1 MSTAV
6 ITHLVMGF
14 LGTGK
19 TTLLRHLL
27 ANKPKHERWAILV
40 NEFGE
45 VGIDGALLTEQ
56 GATIKEVPGGCL
68 CCVSGLPFQIG
79 LNALLHT
86 AKPDRLFIEPSGLGH
101 PSQILKTLTNA
112 HYQEVL
118 QLGATFCVVDPR
130 QWADIRYQA
139 HDTYQDQLALADVL
153 VLNKTD
159 LSTPE
164 LVANLIDAIDQ
175 GLFAEHLVAEHLV
188 TKQAPQ
194 QYVTVSQGQLDI
206 SWLQAPHHTERKAAS
221 PTAHANNVAR
231 PLIAKSEP
239 RLSRA
244 QPWRRYS
251 NLGQD
256 HYSVGWRFLD
266 AVRFDLA
273 AVEAFSRSLKVAR
286 LKAVLPTA
294 NGWWAFNG
302 VNEQL
307 SVYRIAPQQEG
318 RFELIDLEPLPAQP
332 LQQALLATR
341 EETQ

>member
-1 MSTAV
+1 MSTPV

-27 ANKPKHERWAILV
+27 ANKPEHERWAILV

-56 GATIKEVPGGCL
+56 GAMIKEVPGGCL

-79 LNALLHT
+79 LNALLHK

-101 PSQILKTLTNA
+101 PSQILKTLTNE
-112 HYQEVL
+112 HYQDVL

-130 QWADIRYQA
+130 QWAQARYQT
-139 HDTYQDQLALADVL
+139 HETYQDQLALADVL
-153 VLNKTD
+153 VLNKAD
-159 LSTPE
+159 LSSPE
-164 LVANLIDAIDQ
+164 LVANLQAAISK
-175 GLFAEHLVAEHLV
+175 GLF
-188 TKQAPQ
+188 TDQAAQ
-194 QYVTVSQGQLDI
+194 ACVTVSQGQLDVN
-206 SWLQAPHHTERKAAS
+206 WLQAAHHTERKAAS
-221 PTAHANNVAR
+221 PAAHANNSAR

-256 HYSVGWRFLD
+256 HYSVGWRFLAD
-266 AVRFDLA
+266 MCFDLSK
-273 AVEAFSRSLKVAR
+273 VEAFCRSLRVAR

-294 NGWWAFNG
+294 DGWWAFNM
-302 VNEQL
+302 VDEQL
-307 SVYRIAPQQEG
+307 SIYRLAPQAES
-318 RFELIDLEPLPAQP
+318 RLELIDLEPLPAQQ
-332 LQQALLATR
+332 LQKELLATR
-341 EETQ
+341 AE

>member
-1 MSTAV
+1 MSTPV

-27 ANKPKHERWAILV
+27 ANKPEHERWAILV

-45 VGIDGALLTEQ
+45 VGIDGALLTAQ
-56 GATIKEVPGGCL
+56 GAMIKEVPGGCL

-79 LNALLHT
+79 LNALLHK

-101 PSQILKTLTNA
+101 PSQILKTLTNE
-112 HYQEVL
+112 HYQDVL

-130 QWADIRYQA
+130 QWVDARYQA
-139 HDTYQDQLALADVL
+139 HETYQDQLALADVI
-153 VLNKTD
+153 VINKAD
-159 LSTPE
+159 LSSPE
-164 LVANLIDAIDQ
+164 QVATLAAAINK
-175 GLFAEHLVAEHLV
+175 GLFAD
-188 TKQAPQ
+188 QAPQ
-194 QYVTVSQGQLDI
+194 QVTTVSQGQLELA
-206 SWLQAPHHTERKAAS
+206 WLQAPHHAERTAAS
-221 PTAHANNVAR
+221 PQAHANNTAR

-256 HYSVGWRFLD
+256 HYSVGWRFLAD
-266 AVRFDLA
+266 MCFDLSK
-273 AVEAFSRSLKVAR
+273 VEAFCRSLRVAR

-294 NGWWAFNG
+294 DGWWAFNM
-302 VNEQL
+302 VEEQL
-307 SVYRIAPQQEG
+307 SVYRIAPQTEG
-318 RFELIDLEPLPAQP
+318 RFELIDLEPLPAQA
-332 LQQALLATR
+332 LQKQLLATR
-341 EETQ
+341 AE

>member
-1 MSTAV
+1 MSTPV

-27 ANKPKHERWAILV
+27 ANKPEHERWAILV

-56 GATIKEVPGGCL
+56 GAMIKEVPGGCL

-79 LNALLHT
+79 LNALLHK

-101 PSQILKTLTNA
+101 PSQILKTLTNE
-112 HYQEVL
+112 HYQDVL

-130 QWADIRYQA
+130 QWAQARYQA
-139 HDTYQDQLALADVL
+139 HETYQDQLALADVL
-153 VLNKTD
+153 VLNKAD
-159 LSTPE
+159 LSSPE
-164 LVANLIDAIDQ
+164 LVANLQAAISK
-175 GLFAEHLVAEHLV
+175 GLFAD
-188 TKQAPQ
+188 QAAQ
-194 QYVTVSQGQLDI
+194 ACVTVSQGQLDVN
-206 SWLQAPHHTERKAAS
+206 WLQAIHHTGRKAAS
-221 PTAHANNVAR
+221 PAAHANNSAR

-266 AVRFDLA
+266 EVCFDLQ
-273 AVEAFSRSLKVAR
+273 AVEAFCRSLKVAR

-294 NGWWAFNG
+294 DGWRAFNM
-302 VNEQL
+302 VDDQL
-307 SVYRIAPQQEG
+307 TVYRIAAQNEG
-318 RFELIDLEPLPAQP
+318 RLELIDPEPLPAQQ
-332 LQQALLATR
+332 LQKALLATMTR
-341 EETQ
+341 S

>member
-6 ITHLVMGF
+6 TTHLVMGF

-27 ANKPKHERWAILV
+27 ANKPEHERWAILV

-79 LNALLHT
+79 LNALLHK

-101 PSQILKTLTNA
+101 PSQILKTLTNE
-112 HYQEVL
+112 HYQNVL

-130 QWADIRYQA
+130 QWANTRYQE
-139 HDTYQDQLALADVL
+139 HETYQDQLALADVL

-159 LSTPE
+159 LSAPE
-164 LVANLIDAIDQ
+164 LVANLEAAIGK
-175 GLFAEHLVAEHLV
+175 GLFAG
-188 TKQAPQ
+188 QAPQ
-194 QYVTVSQGQLDI
+194 QCVTVSQGQLDPA
-206 SWLQAPHHTERKAAS
+206 WLQAPHHSERKAAS
-221 PTAHANNVAR
+221 PQAHASNSPR
-231 PLIAKSEP
+231 PLVASPEP

-266 AVRFDLA
+266 EVCFDLHK
-273 AVEAFSRSLKVAR
+273 VEHFCRSLNVTR
-286 LKAVLPTA
+286 LKAVLNTA
-294 NGWWAFNG
+294 DGWWAFNK
-302 VNEQL
+302 VDDQL
-307 SVYRIAPQQEG
+307 SVYRIAPQKEG
-318 RFELIDLEPLPAQP
+318 RLELIDLDPLPAQQ
-332 LQQALLATR
+332 LQKTLLATLD
-341 EETQ
+341 

>member
-27 ANKPKHERWAILV
+27 ANKPEHERWAILV

-45 VGIDGALLTEQ
+45 VGIDGALLTAQ
-56 GATIKEVPGGCL
+56 GASIKEIPGGCL

-79 LNALLHT
+79 LNALLHK
-86 AKPDRLFIEPSGLGH
+86 ARPDRLFIEPSGLGH
-101 PSQILKTLTNA
+101 PSQILKTLTNE

-130 QWADIRYQA
+130 QWADARYQA
-139 HDTYQDQLALADVL
+139 HETYQDQLALADVL
-153 VLNKTD
+153 VLNKAD

-164 LVANLIDAIDQ
+164 QVANLTAAISE
-175 GLFAEHLVAEHLV
+175 GLFSE
-188 TKQAPQ
+188 QAPQ
-194 QYVTVSQGQLDI
+194 ECVTVSQGQLDI
-206 SWLQAPHHTERKAAS
+206 GWLAAEHNSERKAAS
-221 PTAHANNVAR
+221 PQAHANIAAR

-266 AVRFDLA
+266 EVRFDLT
-273 AVEAFSRSLKVAR
+273 AVEAFCRSLKVAR
-286 LKAVLPTA
+286 LKAVLPTRD
-294 NGWWAFNG
+294 GWWAFNG
-302 VNEQL
+302 VDQQL
-307 SVYRIAPQQEG
+307 SVYRIAAQTEG
-318 RFELIDLEPLPAQP
+318 RFELIDLEPLPAQQ

-341 EETQ
+341 EE

>member
-27 ANKPKHERWAILV
+27 ANKPEHERWAILV

-56 GATIKEVPGGCL
+56 GATIKEIPGGCL

-79 LNALLHT
+79 LNALLHK

-101 PSQILKTLTNA
+101 PSQILKTLTNE
-112 HYQEVL
+112 HYQNVL

-130 QWADIRYQA
+130 QWANARYQE
-139 HDTYQDQLALADVL
+139 HETYQDQLALADVL

-159 LSTPE
+159 LSTP
-164 LVANLIDAIDQ
+164 LQVANLETAISK
-175 GLFAEHLVAEHLV
+175 GLF
-188 TKQAPQ
+188 TDQAAQ
-194 QYVTVSQGQLDI
+194 QCVTVSQGQLDPR
-206 SWLQAPHHTERKAAS
+206 WLHAPHNTERKAAS
-221 PTAHANNVAR
+221 PQAHANNSPRA
-231 PLIAKSEP
+231 LIASPEP

-266 AVRFDLA
+266 EVCFDLSK
-273 AVEAFSRSLKVAR
+273 VEDFCRSLNVTR
-286 LKAVLPTA
+286 LKAVLRTA
-294 NGWWAFNG
+294 DGWWAFNK
-302 VNEQL
+302 VDDQL
-307 SVYRIAPQQEG
+307 SVYRIAAQQEG
-318 RFELIDLEPLPAQP
+318 RLELIDLAPLPAQQ
-332 LQQALLATR
+332 LQQALLATLN
-341 EETQ
+341 

>member
-1 MSTAV
+1 MSTPV

-56 GATIKEVPGGCL
+56 GAMIKEVPGGCL

-79 LNALLHT
+79 LNALLHK

-101 PSQILKTLTNA
+101 PSQILKTLTNE

-118 QLGATFCVVDPR
+118 QLGATFCVLDPR
-130 QWADIRYQA
+130 QWAQARYRE

-153 VLNKTD
+153 VLNKAD
-159 LSTPE
+159 LSTPAQIASLE
-164 LVANLIDAIDQ
+164 SAIQ
-175 GLFAEHLVAEHLV
+175 TGLFAG
-188 TKQAPQ
+188 QAPQ

-206 SWLQAPHHTERKAAS
+206 DWLQAPHNSQRQAARPQAHASNSPRPLVAS
-221 PTAHANNVAR
+221 PQ
-231 PLIAKSEP
+231 P

-244 QPWRRYS
+244 QPYRRYS

-256 HYSVGWRFLD
+256 HYSVGWRFL
-266 AVRFDLA
+266 AELHFDLPS
-273 AVEAFSRSLKVAR
+273 VEAFCRSLKVAR
-286 LKAVLPTA
+286 LKAVLPTQD
-294 NGWWAFNG
+294 GWWAFNM
-302 VNEQL
+302 VDEQL
-307 SVYRIAPQQEG
+307 SIYRLAPQTEG
-318 RFELIDLEPLPAQP
+318 RFELIDLEPLPAQL
-332 LQQALLATR
+332 LQKQLLATR
-341 EETQ
+341 AE